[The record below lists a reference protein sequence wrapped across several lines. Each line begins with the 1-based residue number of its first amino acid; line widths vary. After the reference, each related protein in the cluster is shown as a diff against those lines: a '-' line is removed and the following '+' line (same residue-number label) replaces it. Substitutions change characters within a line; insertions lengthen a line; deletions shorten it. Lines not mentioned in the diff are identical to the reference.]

1 MPQNI
6 IGAIGRFVTKYC
18 DLCYNCKCSHP
29 ETRQFQRRTYQSQ
42 CHQNTGR
49 ALDSSLSQELFEAAA
64 SEKRKR
70 TDPGSSLRLTA

>member
-1 MPQNI
+1 MRS
-6 IGAIGRFVTKYC
+6 A
-18 DLCYNCKCSHP
+18 DNCKCSRP

-42 CHQNTGR
+42 CHHQNTSS
-49 ALDSSLSQELFEAAA
+49 AIPDSSQEIFEAAA